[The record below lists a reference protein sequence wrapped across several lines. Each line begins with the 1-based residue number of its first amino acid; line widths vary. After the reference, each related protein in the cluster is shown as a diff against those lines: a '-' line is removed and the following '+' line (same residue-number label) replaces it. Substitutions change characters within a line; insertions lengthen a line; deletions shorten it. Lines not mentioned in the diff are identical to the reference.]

1 MSAVTTHAESDATRL
16 QQERQETV
24 EKLERLNSELR
35 SLAEPSADE
44 GDTDAYEREKMLA
57 LVHSLR
63 RKLES
68 LDHALEMAQKGTYGI
83 CESCGDRI
91 DRARL
96 EILPQ
101 ATLCLDCQRAFERR
115 NKRGRWS

>member
-1 MSAVTTHAESDATRL
+1 MSAVTTHVESNIVRL

-24 EKLERLNSELR
+24 EKLERLNTELR

-44 GDTDAYEREKMLA
+44 GDTDAYEREKILA
-57 LVHSLR
+57 LVHSLK

-68 LDHALEMAQKGTYGI
+68 LDHALEMTEKGTYGI
-83 CESCGDRI
+83 CESCGERI

-101 ATLCLDCQRAFERR
+101 ATLCLKCQRAYEQR
-115 NKRGRWS
+115 NKRGRW